1 MDFSTG
7 FNFFE
12 RDTVLYHFP
21 VYRFNGKDS
30 GSSSSPNEAV
40 LSVKLDFVKKT
51 IPKYVLFCL
60 IGFTDASLEDSRLVQ
75 LAVVM
80 SYGANRINLINLYDS
95 RKVANI
101 EALLPLCDC
110 QSIVGVAL
118 GKHQQ
123 LLSGCLCDVAS
134 GLNDWD
140 R

>member
-1 MDFSTG
+1 MDDFPING
-7 FNFFE
+7 FDNKVS
-12 RDTVLYHFP
+12 RSP
-21 VYRFNGKDS
+21 
-30 GSSSSPNEAV
+30 SSPNKAV

-51 IPKYVLFCL
+51 IPKYVLFFL
-60 IGFTDASLEDSRLVQ
+60 IGFTDASLENGRFMQLPIVVPYRANRVNLIDLLDSREI
-75 LAVVM
+75 AH
-80 SYGANRINLINLYDS
+80 
-95 RKVANI
+95 I
-101 EALLPLCDC
+101 EAMFSLRDC

>member
-1 MDFSTG
+1 MD
-7 FNFFE
+7 
-12 RDTVLYHFP
+12 DFP
-21 VYRFNGKDS
+21 VNGFDNKVS
-30 GSSSSPNEAV
+30 RSPSSKNEAV

-80 SYGANRINLINLYDS
+80 SHRTNRVNLIDLCDF
-95 RKVANI
+95 RKVAHI

-110 QSIVGVAL
+110 QSIVDVAL

-123 LLSGCLCDVAS
+123 LLSCRLCDVAS

>member
-1 MDFSTG
+1 MD
-7 FNFFE
+7 
-12 RDTVLYHFP
+12 DFP
-21 VYRFNGKDS
+21 VNGFDNKVS
-30 GSSSSPNEAV
+30 RSPSSKNEAV

-60 IGFTDASLEDSRLVQ
+60 IGFTDASLEDSLLVQ

-80 SYGANRINLINLYDS
+80 SHRTNRVNLIDLLDS
-95 RKVANI
+95 REVAHI

-110 QSIVGVAL
+110 QSIIGVAL

-123 LLSGCLCDVAS
+123 LLSCRLCDVAS